1 MAKKKKE
8 EKEVVEESVSRTQD
22 ILQKINSSKSDI
34 SKFVDMS
41 GKSVEKLER
50 VSTGIL
56 SLDVITGGGWPYG
69 RICEIFGGESV
80 GKSSTCMQSV
90 ASCQKRGGVCAFL
103 DSENALSLDYAAHL
117 GVKVDDLLF
126 QQPSFGEETFQT
138 ILELTEYLRGGDI
151 IIVDSVAAL
160 TPRAMYE
167 SNMEQKF
174 MGTQAKMMSEGL
186 SKVKARLNN
195 CKAVLLFTNQTRQNV
210 GVTYGNPTTTP
221 GGNALK
227 FYASIRAE
235 IKSVGKIKKGD
246 NILGNKTKFK
256 TVKNK
261 TYPPFKEIETNL
273 MFGDGI
279 PLERDLICLGT
290 SANIIQKGGAWYSF
304 GDTRLG
310 HGEDNVSEFLRENEE
325 VRNELEELV
334 KGFYGI

>member
-1 MAKKKKE
+1 
-8 EKEVVEESVSRTQD
+8 
-22 ILQKINSSKSDI
+22 
-34 SKFVDMS
+34 
-41 GKSVEKLER
+41 
-50 VSTGIL
+50 
-56 SLDVITGGGWPYG
+56 
-69 RICEIFGGESV
+69 
-80 GKSSTCMQSV
+80 
-90 ASCQKRGGVCAFL
+90 
-103 DSENALSLDYAAHL
+103 
-117 GVKVDDLLF
+117 
-126 QQPSFGEETFQT
+126 
-138 ILELTEYLRGGDI
+138 
-151 IIVDSVAAL
+151 
-160 TPRAMYE
+160 
-167 SNMEQKF
+167 

-290 SANIIQKGGAWYSF
+290 SANIVQKGGSWYSF
-304 GDTRLG
+304 GDIRLG
-310 HGEDNVSEFLRENEE
+310 QGEDNASEFLRENEE
-325 VRNELEELV
+325 VRSEIEELV